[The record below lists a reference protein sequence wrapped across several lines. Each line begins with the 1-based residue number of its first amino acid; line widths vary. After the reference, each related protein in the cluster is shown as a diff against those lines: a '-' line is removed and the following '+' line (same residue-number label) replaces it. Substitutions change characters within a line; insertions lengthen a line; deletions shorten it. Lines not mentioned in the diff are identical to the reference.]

1 MLGAGHR
8 QIAMN
13 IARASAKSPA
23 SPYTRR
29 GSACPPAALVGEY
42 LKDHDAN
49 NRLLVFAIGPRLEAT
64 AERYHCTE
72 QAVPASVCVC
82 GRGYCVIHKV
92 QVSNYCAVLFKL
104 LTPCPS

>member
-1 MLGAGHR
+1 
-8 QIAMN
+8 
-13 IARASAKSPA
+13 
-23 SPYTRR
+23 
-29 GSACPPAALVGEY
+29 
-42 LKDHDAN
+42 
-49 NRLLVFAIGPRLEAT
+49 VFAIGPRLEAT